1 MKPIE
6 LGEQIPTFRAGDKP
20 RYEVH
25 DITVVTTDGRCASA
39 DVVYSV
45 DGGDLMTVRVEY
57 TDDRYA
63 PKLCHTLPLD
73 LPAGFISEIMGDCRD
88 ACRDLYKK
96 LN

>member
-1 MKPIE
+1 VKIE
-6 LGEQIPTFRAGDKP
+6 LGSEVPTFRAGETP
-20 RYEVH
+20 GYEVH
-25 DITVVTTDGRCASA
+25 DITVVTTDGKRASA

-63 PKLCHTLPLD
+63 PQLCHTLPLD
-73 LPAGFISEIMGDCRD
+73 LPAGFISEIMGDCRE
-88 ACRDLYKK
+88 ACRATYKK